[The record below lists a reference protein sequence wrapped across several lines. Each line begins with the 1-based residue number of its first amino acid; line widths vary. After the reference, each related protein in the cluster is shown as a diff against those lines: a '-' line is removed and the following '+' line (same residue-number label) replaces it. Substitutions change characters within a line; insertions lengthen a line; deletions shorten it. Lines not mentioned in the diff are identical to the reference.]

1 MQTVSAKQQHLYVV
15 KRDGRQES
23 MKFDKITTRL
33 SIVADEAGLVN
44 IDPASITQLLVS
56 RVATG
61 MSTAQIDEL
70 ACQILMSR
78 VQSNHEYGRLAAF
91 LGISNC
97 HKTTP
102 SSFREV
108 VDTLKSNIGPCDTSA
123 PLISDEI
130 IAIMDEHGEQVEKMI
145 DYQRDY
151 RLDHFGLSTLKK
163 AYLTKSNGQIIER
176 PQHMFMRVALG
187 IHGNDLERVRKT
199 YDGLSLQRYMHATPT
214 LFHAG
219 MPRAQMASCFL
230 IGTDDSVEGIYGT
243 ITNCAKI
250 SKWGGGIGTWIH
262 PIRSKGSYIRKTGGS
277 SDGILPMLRV
287 YNSTARYIN
296 QSGKRNGSFA
306 MYIEPWHADIL
317 SFLDAKKAQGVEE
330 ERARDLF
337 YALWVPDLFMERVK
351 NDGTWSLMCPDT
363 SPGLCEVYGENFVQ
377 LYTEYER
384 DGKFVSQI
392 PARELWERIT
402 VSQIESGVPYMC
414 YKDAANQKSNQKNLG
429 TIKSSNLC
437 AEIIEYSTPEEP
449 AVCNLASIS
458 LPSILSVTPLEVTSI
473 SIITKP
479 GCFYCDLLKSI
490 LTEQKTRF
498 LAYEIEDAP
507 ENLLKAIPD
516 TYNTFPKVFANVES
530 AVSGDSTITEFIGG
544 FSDIW
549 DNLRPKINWDLLRQ
563 TSYEL
568 CENLNA
574 VIDRGFYPLEGA
586 RHNNLKHR
594 PIGIGVQGLADLFA
608 RLLIPFDS
616 QEAGEIN
623 KKIFETI
630 YYGAMQASVDL
641 AKDHGPYESFPGS
654 PLSEGKFQF
663 DLWNLDKS
671 KLSGLWDWEEL
682 RTKILT
688 HGARNSLLTAL
699 MPTASTAQILG
710 NNECFEPYT
719 SNLFVRSTIAG
730 EFTMVNETL
739 VNFLIKANMWN
750 QDMQDKITFHR
761 GSVQEILTIPKM
773 IRDVFKTVWEISQKE
788 YIKMSASRGPFIC
801 QSQSLNLWFD
811 NPTFKKLY
819 NAHMLGWSLGL
830 KTGSYY
836 VRQLPASAPQRL
848 GMSAKQEQTMQS
860 ECESCS
866 A

>member
-1 MQTVSAKQQHLYVV
+1 MQAAPTKHLYVV

-23 MKFDKITTRL
+23 MKFDKITARL
-33 SIVADEAGLVN
+33 AKVMDEACLTD
-44 IDPASITQLLVS
+44 IDPAAITQLLAS

-70 ACQILMSR
+70 ACQILMSK
-78 VQSNHEYGRLAAF
+78 VQTNHQYGRLAAY
-91 LGISNC
+91 LGVSNC

-102 SSFREV
+102 SSFQEV
-108 VDTLKSNIGPCDTSA
+108 VNILKANIGPGNTPA
-123 PLISDEI
+123 PLISLEI
-130 IAIMDEHGEQVEKMI
+130 IDIMRERGEQIEKMI

-151 RLDHFGLSTLKK
+151 RLDHFGLATLKK
-163 AYLTKSNGQIIER
+163 AYLTKSKGQIVER

-187 IHGNDLERVRKT
+187 IHGNNLECVKKT
-199 YDGLSLQRYMHATPT
+199 YDGLSLQKYMHATPT

-243 ITNCAKI
+243 ITSCAKI
-250 SKWGGGIGTWIH
+250 SKWGGGIGAWIH
-262 PIRSKGSYIRKTGGS
+262 PIRSEGSYIRKTGGS

-337 YALWVPDLFMERVK
+337 YALWIPDLFMQRVK
-351 NDGTWSLMCPDT
+351 NGGTWSLMCPDT
-363 SPGLCEVYGENFVQ
+363 SPGLCDVYGEDFNK
-377 LYTEYER
+377 LYTRYESE
-384 DGKFVSQI
+384 GKFVSQM
-392 PARELWERIT
+392 PARVLWERIT

-414 YKDAANQKSNQKNLG
+414 YKDAANEKSNQKNLG

-437 AEIIEYSTPEEP
+437 AEIIEYSTPDEP

-458 LPSILSVTPLEVTSI
+458 LPSILVNIPLEISSI
-473 SIITKP
+473 SLITKA

-490 LTEQKTRF
+490 LTEKDIPFQAFEFK
-498 LAYEIEDAP
+498 DAP
-507 ENLLKAIPD
+507 DYLLKDVPS
-516 TYNTFPKVFANVES
+516 THTTFPQVFLNLEMDDCTV
-530 AVSGDSTITEFIGG
+530 TEFVGG
-544 FSDIW
+544 FFDIW
-549 DNLRPKINWDLLRQ
+549 EDLRPKVDWDLLRQ
-563 TSYEL
+563 TAYEL

-586 RHNNLKHR
+586 RQNNLKHR

-616 QEAGEIN
+616 PEGADLN

-641 AKDHGPYESFPGS
+641 AEKHGPYESFAGS

-663 DLWNLDKS
+663 DLWNPDNS
-671 KLSGLWDWEEL
+671 ELSGMWDWKDL
-682 RTKILT
+682 KAKVLT

-730 EFTMVNETL
+730 EFTMVNEIL
-739 VNFLIKANMWN
+739 VDVLIKAKMWT
-750 QDMQDKITFHR
+750 QEMQDKITFHR
-761 GSVQEILTIPKM
+761 GSVQEIQDIPKT
-773 IRDVFKTVWEISQKE
+773 IRNVFKTVWEISQKE

-811 NPTFKKLY
+811 SPNFKRLY

-848 GMSAKQEQTMQS
+848 GMSAKQEQAMQT
-860 ECESCS
+860 ECENCS